1 MDLKKLILE
10 LRRDEG
16 VRYAPYND
24 TMGIQTVGVG
34 HNMKACPLP
43 AGWKAPLTDAQV
55 DTLLAADIESVRK
68 ALDAR
73 LPWWSTLDDVRQRV
87 LANMAFNMG
96 IQGLLGFKNTLA
108 AVQAG
113 RYADAAQGMAASAWA
128 RQVGARAAR
137 LAQAMKT
144 GVMP

>member
-1 MDLKKLILE
+1 MDLKKLVAE

-16 VRYAPYND
+16 VRYAPYDD

-34 HNMKACPLP
+34 HNMKC
-43 AGWKAPLTDAQV
+43 PLTDAQV
-55 DTLLAADIESVRK
+55 DALLAADVDAVRK

-73 LPWWSTLDDVRQRV
+73 LPWWSGLDDVRQRV
-87 LANMAFNMG
+87 LCNMAFNLG
-96 IQGLLGFKNTLA
+96 VAGLLGFKNTLA

-113 RYADAAQGMAASAWA
+113 RYADAAQGMATSAWA

-137 LAQAMKT
+137 LVQAMRT

>member
-34 HNMKACPLP
+34 HNMKASPLP

-73 LPWWSTLDDVRQRV
+73 LPWWSGLDDVRQRV

>member
-1 MDLKKLILE
+1 MDLKKLVAE

-16 VRYAPYND
+16 VRYAPYDD

-34 HNMKACPLP
+34 HNMKVSPLP
-43 AGWKAPLTDAQV
+43 AGWKCPLTDAQV
-55 DTLLAADIESVRK
+55 DALLAADVDAVRK

-73 LPWWSTLDDVRQRV
+73 LPWWSGLDDVRQRV
-87 LANMAFNMG
+87 LCNMAFNLG

-137 LAQAMKT
+137 LVQAMRT